1 MPEDAT
7 NLAGLK
13 NTDVSS
19 DAVRFA
25 MFMRFLAPPTASTSA
40 PGGARSIANGS
51 QVFNAIGCAF
61 CHTPTLQTGPSA
73 LSAGLSNANANLF
86 SDLLV
91 HHMGSN
97 LADGVSQW
105 GARRVPLERLCGG
118 SDSAFSC
125 YTTAARETL
134 WTRSTSTRARV
145 QRPMASFITFTNS
158 LQSSSKIC

>member
-1 MPEDAT
+1 MRSTGLARTQSKLNPMPEDAT
-7 NLAGLK
+7 NVAGLK

-25 MFMRFLAPPTASTSA
+25 MFMRFLATPTASTSA
-40 PGGARSIANGS
+40 PGGVPSIANGS

-73 LSAGLSNANANLF
+73 LTAGLSNANANLF

-97 LADGVSQW
+97 LADGVSQGRGPDEFRSAPLW
-105 GARRVPLERLCGG
+105 GLGQRIFLLHNG
-118 SDSAFSC
+118 
-125 YTTAARETL
+125 
-134 WTRSTSTRARV
+134 RSRNLVGAIN
-145 QRPMASFITFTNS
+145 QHAS
-158 LQSSSKIC
+158 